1 MNQTRPATCDRL
13 LLGLLAALASL
24 TSVSCSEAGP
34 PSGSAGAGGANV
46 TAGNGNGG
54 TGVTAGSPGMAGNT
68 TTSGSGGAATAGA
81 SGAGTGGGGGGA
93 TETTCTITVPPA
105 MTSSEIATVGIVE
118 FSTDLAGLSKAE
130 IEFGPDTNYGMVA
143 PVDLTAEGYRTLLLG
158 MKQRTEY
165 HFRVVATGTAGT
177 CRGQDQTIM
186 TGSLPN
192 GFPEIEVETEAG
204 AEASLYGGFLITG
217 AYVSGGGGSGS
228 PAYIVDKD
236 GDVVWAFNVGS
247 DVTGARLSYD
257 GKFMWINKANVPS
270 GQANVHR
277 VSMDGM
283 TDEDLSDEMAGLNHE
298 LTVLPDESIAYF
310 AYGSNGCDDVKIRRP
325 NGMVETLINSGTAT
339 GGNSCHCNGIDYSA
353 EDNSLVVSELNSN
366 KYFKVK
372 IDDKSLVWV
381 LGGSGTNDFTGDG
394 STWNRQHGVDVLA
407 ADSLVF
413 FNNNAANMGGSLA
426 VELKLDLTA
435 KTATKVWTYGAMPA
449 ITNDIMG
456 DVQRLKNGNTI
467 VAYSTKGVVH
477 EVSADG
483 TLLEEWSWPIG
494 GAFGYVEKRKT
505 LYGPPEL

>member
-1 MNQTRPATCDRL
+1 
-13 LLGLLAALASL
+13 LLAALASL
-24 TSVSCSEAGP
+24 TSMSCSESP
-34 PSGSAGAGGANV
+34 PPTGTGGAGTGNTV
-46 TAGNGNGG
+46 AGNGNGNG
-54 TGVTAGSPGMAGNT
+54 GAGVTGGTPGSAGTAQA
-68 TTSGSGGAATAGA
+68 TSGSGGAPSGTAGT
-81 SGAGTGGGGGGA
+81 GTGGGGGGA
-93 TETTCTITVPPA
+93 TETTCTITIPPA
-105 MTSSEIATVGIVE
+105 TTSSKIATVGIVE

-130 IEFGPDTNYGMVA
+130 IEFGPDTSYGMVA
-143 PVDLTAEGYRTLLLG
+143 PVDLAAPSYRTLLLG
-158 MKQRTEY
+158 MKQRVEY
-165 HFRVVATGTAGT
+165 HFRVVATSSAGT
-177 CRGQDQTIM
+177 CRSQDQTIM

-192 GFPEIEVETEAG
+192 GLPEIEVETEAG
-204 AEASLYGGFLITG
+204 GEASIYGGFLITG

-283 TDEDLSDEMAGLNHE
+283 TDEDLSDEMSGLNHE

-310 AYGSNGCDDVKIRRP
+310 AYGDNGCDDIKIRRP
-325 NGMVETLINSGTAT
+325 NGMVETVINSGTAT

-394 STWNRQHGVDVLA
+394 ATWNRQHGVDVLA
-407 ADSLVF
+407 ADRLVF

-435 KTATKVWTYGAMPA
+435 MTATKEWTYGAMPA

>member
-1 MNQTRPATCDRL
+1 M
-13 LLGLLAALASL
+13 
-24 TSVSCSEAGP
+24 SCSETAQ
-34 PSGSAGAGGANV
+34 PSGSAGAGGANA

-54 TGVTAGSPGMAGNT
+54 AGITAGSPGMAGNT
-68 TTSGSGGAATAGA
+68 TASGSGGAAAAGA
-81 SGAGTGGGGGGA
+81 AGAGTSGGGGGA

-105 MTSSEIATVGIVE
+105 MPSSEIATVGIVE

-143 PVDLTAEGYRTLLLG
+143 PVDLTAPSYRTLLLG

-192 GFPEIEVETEAG
+192 GLPEIEVETEAG

-228 PAYIVDKD
+228 PAYIIDKD

-247 DVTGARLSYD
+247 DVTGARLSFD

-298 LTVLPDESIAYF
+298 LTVLP
-310 AYGSNGCDDVKIRRP
+310 
-325 NGMVETLINSGTAT
+325 
-339 GGNSCHCNGIDYSA
+339 
-353 EDNSLVVSELNSN
+353 
-366 KYFKVK
+366 
-372 IDDKSLVWV
+372 
-381 LGGSGTNDFTGDG
+381 
-394 STWNRQHGVDVLA
+394 
-407 ADSLVF
+407 
-413 FNNNAANMGGSLA
+413 
-426 VELKLDLTA
+426 
-435 KTATKVWTYGAMPA
+435 
-449 ITNDIMG
+449 
-456 DVQRLKNGNTI
+456 
-467 VAYSTKGVVH
+467 
-477 EVSADG
+477 
-483 TLLEEWSWPIG
+483 
-494 GAFGYVEKRKT
+494 
-505 LYGPPEL
+505 